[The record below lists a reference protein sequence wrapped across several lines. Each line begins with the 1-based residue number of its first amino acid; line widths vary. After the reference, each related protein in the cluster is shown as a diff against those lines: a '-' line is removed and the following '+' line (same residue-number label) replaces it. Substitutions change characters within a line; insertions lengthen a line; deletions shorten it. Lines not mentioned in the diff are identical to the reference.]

1 MRAILLTLLLLT
13 TAPAYAQIPSAQGQ
27 LPGTLTPAPPVIP
40 PPPLAIPA
48 PVPPASGG
56 PPSVFQGTARS
67 SPGYYYN
74 PPLSGSVRTIYRG
87 KKIDRPPKKKRG
99 KKHRRPRVSESEIIW
114 RVA

>member
-27 LPGTLTPAPPVIP
+27 LPGTLAPAPPVVP

-48 PVPPASGG
+48 PVPPASAG

-67 SPGYYYN
+67 SPNVYY

-87 KKIDRPPKKKRG
+87 KKIDRPPKKKR
-99 KKHRRPRVSESEIIW
+99 KKHRRPRVSESEVIW
-114 RVA
+114 RIA